1 MGNIGIGAIIVGL
14 ILLLFHVLFLYCIF
28 GYIKR
33 IIVCTEKI
41 YAKVTS
47 VEEDENEHKDSKTG
61 KITYTHRYKTFF
73 KYDYNGQTYETTQT
87 YGKNRRYDRGDE
99 PLIKI
104 NPHNPKEIWT
114 KGEFI
119 DLLKL
124 SLALPLLAFFDLLY
138 IGVNF
143 YH

>member
-61 KITYTHRYKTFF
+61 KITYTYSYKTFF

-87 YGKNRRYDRGDE
+87 YDKNRRYDRGDE

-143 YH
+143 